1 MLRGKIH
8 SVGVK
13 IIKVNFVK
21 ISQNL
26 NLWRPLNPE
35 AQKKEEE
42 KKQQEEA
49 IKQQQGRLSDT
60 NTGRLRKSLDN
71 QNFRVFTQNFS
82 RNAL

>member
-1 MLRGKIH
+1 MSTPLTEIW
-8 SVGVK
+8 
-13 IIKVNFVK
+13 I
-21 ISQNL
+21 
-26 NLWRPLNPE
+26 WPPLNVE

-60 NTGRLRKSLDN
+60 NTDRLKKSLDN
-71 QNFRVFTQNFS
+71 QNSRVFTSNFS

>member
-1 MLRGKIH
+1 M
-8 SVGVK
+8 
-13 IIKVNFVK
+13 KVNFVN

-26 NLWRPLNPE
+26 NLWRPLNVE

-71 QNFRVFTQNFS
+71 QNFRVFTRNFS